1 MHKNNKRVVYLPNL
15 ECYNQVPDNSHDLYK
30 QQMRWAYGVISA
42 YKQHAADLIF
52 TNKIK
57 LQQKCY
63 AFLGG
68 LGYLVPVLMM
78 VLFLTGMLSFITDRP
93 APIDLIKFFGETGRN
108 ILLTSG
114 LIFATIITLYIEKRL
129 RYALKLIISSFSYGI
144 MTSYYVNIGI
154 IKAILNKPMPWYLLK
169 KIHYSSSS

>member
-42 YKQHAADLIF
+42 YKQHAADIIF

-57 LQQKCY
+57 LKQKFY